1 MCMQSVSPHLV
12 HLWDFFGSSGLR
24 SVIFNW
30 SEYWIPTRNIKR
42 YIFEFTIIIPI
53 LFLKNDNFFGWLFND
68 FFFRPGHTSEV
79 KTNYKASFVNALDPV
94 VSSLTETGGDASST
108 STVAISTK
116 TNR

>member
-1 MCMQSVSPHLV
+1 MIIFFA
-12 HLWDFFGSSGLR
+12 DFLM
-24 SVIFNW
+24 I
-30 SEYWIPTRNIKR
+30 
-42 YIFEFTIIIPI
+42 
-53 LFLKNDNFFGWLFND
+53 

>member
-1 MCMQSVSPHLV
+1 M
-12 HLWDFFGSSGLR
+12 DT
-24 SVIFNW
+24 I
-30 SEYWIPTRNIKR
+30 YWIPTRNQNGTFR
-42 YIFEFTIIIPI
+42 I
-53 LFLKNDNFFGWLFND
+53 LSFKNDNIFFFWEFLNNS
-68 FFFRPGHTSEV
+68 FFRPGHTSEM